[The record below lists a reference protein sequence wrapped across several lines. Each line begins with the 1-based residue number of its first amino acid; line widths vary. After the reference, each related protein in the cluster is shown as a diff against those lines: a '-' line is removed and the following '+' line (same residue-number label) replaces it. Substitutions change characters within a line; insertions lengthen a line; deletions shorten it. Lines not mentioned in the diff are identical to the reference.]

1 MLLPPFL
8 PSALVSPASLLV
20 RGPSRRPRAVAQ
32 LGPAIAPLAPL
43 RAEAAHGGAVRAAG
57 SGLEIRRPSGAER
70 AMESDREARPSLP
83 AGARGRPRRC
93 RGAAAAC
100 WAAPW
105 LGRFAAAAA
114 GDRPDGPSLLDR
126 EDGASSESFWDRTYQ
141 VHGEHGREAYEWY
154 AIGFPELKG
163 LLTAKLPPSGDLLVV
178 GAGDSELSAQLAEA
192 PSRGAQTRTDR
203 FSSRV
208 SEQGSAVHQARY
220 GYLLG
225 S

>member
-1 MLLPPFL
+1 ALPRLASPSLPPL
-8 PSALVSPASLLV
+8 
-20 RGPSRRPRAVAQ
+20 RPR
-32 LGPAIAPLAPL
+32 LPGLPPCPRPLAAPES
-43 RAEAAHGGAVRAAG
+43 RGAAGPRDRAARPPPRRGRAWRG
-57 SGLEIRRPSGAER
+57 SPGRR
-70 AMESDREARPSLP
+70 DLP

-192 PSRGAQTRTDR
+192 PSRGAQRR
-203 FSSRV
+203 G
-208 SEQGSAVHQARY
+208 GSARGRLGAR
-220 GYLLG
+220 GRRR